1 MTETDIANRALS
13 LLGEPAILSLDD
25 GTAAA
30 RALGVHYEQV
40 RDALLRS
47 HAWDFAIERVELSRA
62 ADRPPFGWQY
72 QFPLPADFLRLET
85 FNMVEAGVC
94 QSSFAVEG
102 GMLVTNSSS
111 AQITYVARV
120 TNPGQWDALF
130 ADVFAHRLAAAACL
144 QITGSDGR
152 KQNIDRHAERRLKEA
167 RMVDANQGL
176 RTPDPL
182 ERGAIGRNVRPMNGD
197 FDHVRTVIGPPG
209 PPGPVG
215 PQGPAGGPP
224 GPAGPAGPQ
233 GPAGV
238 GSLWLQGEGAPSSG
252 DGGEGD
258 FWLDTNTGNIYGPK
272 GSSAWGG
279 VVFNIAEGQQGIQGP
294 AGIQGQQGIQGI
306 QGIQGQTG
314 PEGPAGPGNVLNVGN
329 VSSVP
334 YTDNS
339 AGVTITGSSPSQ
351 IINFVLRD
359 GPPGPI
365 GAQYQFSSGTSTTTA
380 FNGFLNF
387 NNATFANINAILLS
401 TTDNHSIDQT
411 AWLESFDDSS
421 SAIRGQVRIIKKNQ
435 PGVQRL
441 FNITGATTSITGGRI
456 LSVTPVSSVGA
467 INAGDVLEVG
477 FSRTGDKGEV
487 GATGQQGGQGAQGVQ
502 GPSSGIQLTRT
513 TDGNSNPFGTIFSV
527 SIGPPE
533 PGVSFTIWFNTDTF
547 KPVNSLVP
555 GDIINASS
563 ATTHISFEV
572 VSTFDTGTGANQ
584 VRAKNIQGSFGSIN
598 AAHGF
603 TVSKRGNDGFG
614 ILTGMVTPYAGMA
627 LPAGWLWCDGSSVS
641 RTTYADLFT
650 AIGTTYGSV
659 DGSSFTLPDL
669 RGRVVAGRDDMN
681 NSVGTGGGDAG
692 RLTAASLDGDIL
704 GNAGGA
710 ETHSHSITRSS
721 ASTTAT
727 TSSGATRVTSVTTP
741 TGGASSLQPTI
752 ILNYIIKT

>member
-30 RALGVHYEQV
+30 RALGIHYEQV
-40 RDALLRS
+40 RDSLLRS

-62 ADRPPFGWQY
+62 ADDPPFGWQY

-85 FNMVEAGVC
+85 FNMVEAGAC

-120 TNPGQWDALF
+120 TDPGQWDALF
-130 ADVFAHRLAAAACL
+130 ADVLAHRLAAAACV

-152 KQNIDRHAERRLKEA
+152 KQNLDRHSERRLKEA

-197 FDHVRTVIGPPG
+197 FDHVRTVVGPPG

-215 PQGPAGGPP
+215 PQGPAGGPQ
-224 GPAGPAGPQ
+224 GPAGPVGPQ

-258 FWLDTNTGNIYGPK
+258 FWLDTNSGNIYGPK
-272 GSSAWGG
+272 GGGGWGG
-279 VVFNIAEGQQGIQGP
+279 VVFNIAEGQQGPAGP
-294 AGIQGQQGIQGI
+294 AGPQGPQGQQGIQGI
-306 QGIQGQTG
+306 QGQIG
-314 PEGPAGPGNVLNVGN
+314 PEGPAGPANSLNVGN
-329 VSSVP
+329 VSAVS
-334 YTDNS
+334 YDSN
-339 AGVTITGSSPSQ
+339 AYGVTISGAPPAQ
-351 IINFVLRD
+351 QLNFVLPS

-365 GAQYQFSSGTSTTTA
+365 GAQYQFSSGTSTATA
-380 FNGFLNF
+380 FNRFLIF
-387 NNATFANINAILLS
+387 NNATFANITAILLS
-401 TTDNHSIDQT
+401 TTDDYLIDQS
-411 AWLESFDDSS
+411 AWLDSFDDSS
-421 SAIRGQVRIIKKNQ
+421 SAIRGQIRIIKKNQ

-456 LSVTPVSSVGA
+456 VSVTPVSSVGT

-487 GATGQQGGQGAQGVQ
+487 GAQGQQGNAGPAGVQ

-513 TDGNSNPFGTIFSV
+513 TDGNTNPFGTIFSV
-527 SIGPPE
+527 SSGSPA
-533 PGVSFTIWFNTDTF
+533 PGISFNIFFNSATF
-547 KPVNSLVP
+547 IPAIKLAA
-555 GDIINASS
+555 GDYVNASS

-572 VSTFDTGTGANQ
+572 VSTFDTGTGAIE
-584 VRAKNIQGSFGSIN
+584 VSAKNIQGSFGSIN

-659 DGSSFTLPDL
+659 DASSFTLPDL
-669 RGRVVAGRDDMN
+669 RGRVVAGRDNMD

-704 GNAGGA
+704 GNWGGV

-721 ASTTAT
+721 ANTTT
-727 TSSGATRVTSVTTP
+727 TGGGATRVTSVTTP